1 MTSRSGGLWFL
12 LFCLMAS
19 MMAGGDDKKSDRP
32 DTIRI
37 GIIGSFYRDQPDEN
51 IKTTVTSLNDLMVA
65 QTGFKGDP
73 VKVDDLEQ
81 LADKVAKDEM
91 QLGVLHGHEFAWIH
105 KKYPELKPLLIV
117 VNQNLYQQGYVF
129 VRKADGVSS
138 FGQLKGKSL
147 ALAKHTSEPC
157 HLFLD
162 RQCME
167 AGAKA
172 DGFFSKITH
181 PGNVEEALDDLV
193 DGNGDATV
201 IDEMALTSYQRRKPG
216 RFAKLKELVKSPQ
229 FPASLAI
236 YRAGWW
242 QEADLKSI
250 RDALLNAY
258 HNPEG
263 RQLLTMWKLT
273 GFQEVPDDY
282 QQSLAKIAEAYPS
295 PKNLEKRSK
304 N

>member
-1 MTSRSGGLWFL
+1 
-12 LFCLMAS
+12 
-19 MMAGGDDKKSDRP
+19 
-32 DTIRI
+32 
-37 GIIGSFYRDQPDEN
+37 
-51 IKTTVTSLNDLMVA
+51 
-65 QTGFKGDP
+65 
-73 VKVDDLEQ
+73 
-81 LADKVAKDEM
+81 
-91 QLGVLHGHEFAWIH
+91 
-105 KKYPELKPLLIV
+105 
-117 VNQNLYQQGYVF
+117 
-129 VRKADGVSS
+129 
-138 FGQLKGKSL
+138 
-147 ALAKHTSEPC
+147 
-157 HLFLD
+157 
-162 RQCME
+162 ME

-201 IDEMALTSYQRRKPG
+201 VDEMALTSYPRRKPG

-229 FPASLAI
+229 FPASLVI
-236 YRAGWW
+236 YRPGWW

-250 RDALLNAY
+250 RDALLNAH

>member
-1 MTSRSGGLWFL
+1 MTWRVGGLWLL
-12 LFCLMAS
+12 LFCVTAPMT
-19 MMAGGDDKKSDRP
+19 AGGDDKKSDR

-51 IKTTVTSLNDLMVA
+51 VKTTVTSLNDLMAA

-81 LADKVAKDEM
+81 LADKVAKDEI

-105 KKYPELKPLLIV
+105 KKHPELKPLLIV
-117 VNQNLYQQGYVF
+117 VNQNPYQQCYVF
-129 VRKADGVSS
+129 VRKTDGASS
-138 FGQLKGKSL
+138 FGQMKGKSL
-147 ALAKHTSEPC
+147 ALAKHTPEPC
-157 HLFLD
+157 HLFLE

-172 DGFFSKITH
+172 DHFFSKISQ
-181 PGNVEEALDDLV
+181 PGNVEEALDDVV
-193 DGNGDATV
+193 DGNVDATV
-201 IDEMALTSYQRRKPG
+201 VDEMALTSYQRRKPG

-229 FPASLAI
+229 FPAAVVI
-236 YRAGWW
+236 YRPGWW

-250 RDALLNAY
+250 RDALLNAH

-282 QQSLAKIAEAYPS
+282 EQSLAKIAEAYPS

>member
-1 MTSRSGGLWFL
+1 VTAPMT
-12 LFCLMAS
+12 
-19 MMAGGDDKKSDRP
+19 AGGDDKKSDR

-51 IKTTVTSLNDLMVA
+51 VKTTVTSLNDLMAA

-81 LADKVAKDEM
+81 LADRVAKDEM

-105 KKYPELKPLLIV
+105 KKHPELKPLLIV
-117 VNQNLYQQGYVF
+117 VNQNPYQQCYVF
-129 VRKADGVSS
+129 VRKTDGVSS

-147 ALAKHTSEPC
+147 SVAKHTPEPC
-157 HLFLD
+157 HLFLE
-162 RQCME
+162 RQGM

-172 DGFFSKITH
+172 DHFFSKISQ

-193 DGNGDATV
+193 DGNVDATV
-201 IDEMALTSYQRRKPG
+201 VDEMALTSYQRRKPG

-229 FPASLAI
+229 FPAAVVI
-236 YRAGWW
+236 YRPGWW

-250 RDALLNAY
+250 RDALLNAH

-273 GFQEVPDDY
+273 GFEEVPENY
-282 QQSLAKIAEAYPS
+282 EQSLAKIAEAYPS

>member
-1 MTSRSGGLWFL
+1 MTWRVGGLCLL
-12 LFCLMAS
+12 LFCVTAPMT
-19 MMAGGDDKKSDRP
+19 AGGDDKKSDR

-51 IKTTVTSLNDLMVA
+51 VKTTVTSLNDLMVA

-105 KKYPELKPLLIV
+105 KKHPELKPLLIV
-117 VNQNLYQQGYVF
+117 VNQNPYQQCYVF
-129 VRKADGVSS
+129 VRKTDGVSS
-138 FGQLKGKSL
+138 FAQMKGKSL

-167 AGAKA
+167 VGAKA
-172 DGFFSKITH
+172 DGFFSKIAH
-181 PGNVEEALDDLV
+181 PGNVEEALDDVV
-193 DGNGDATV
+193 DGNVDATV
-201 IDEMALTSYQRRKPG
+201 VDEMALTSYRRRKPG

-229 FPASLAI
+229 FPAAVVI
-236 YRAGWW
+236 YRPGWW

-250 RDALLNAY
+250 RDALLTAH

-282 QQSLAKIAEAYPS
+282 EQRLAKIADAYPS

>member
-1 MTSRSGGLWFL
+1 
-12 LFCLMAS
+12 

-81 LADKVAKDEM
+81 LGDKVAKDEM

-167 AGAKA
+167 TGAKA

-201 IDEMALTSYQRRKPG
+201 VDEMALTSYQRRKPG

-236 YRAGWW
+236 YRPGWW

-250 RDALLNAY
+250 RDALLNAH

-282 QQSLAKIAEAYPS
+282 EQSLAKIAEAYPS